1 MGQALNADGSP
12 NKALNVYRQKQIN
25 ARKDKGQITKN
36 FNLKEFACHDGSP
49 VPAKAHQAIRRLCLA
64 YLEPMRAKFGSCT
77 VLSGYRHKAY
87 NRRIGGA
94 SQSQHIYDLDPTTIA
109 ADTRYVRGNPA
120 QWAAELGRL
129 RAKYDKG
136 GGIGRYDKSG
146 FVHCDNRRYNS
157 NWSG

>member
-1 MGQALNADGSP
+1 MAQRQALNADGSP

-49 VPAKAHQAIRRLCLA
+49 VPAKAHGAIRRLCLA

-94 SQSQHIYDLDPTTIA
+94 SQSHIYDLDPSPNA
-109 ADTRYVRGNPA
+109 GQSYVRGNPVIVNA
-120 QWAAELGRL
+120 VGPETG
-129 RAKYDKG
+129 YGKG
-136 GGIGRYDKSG
+136 GGFGRYDRSG